1 MHRQG
6 DRKLIDPRAVIDPD
20 AELEEGVS
28 VGPFSV
34 IGAGVKIGRGT
45 EIGPHVV
52 IKGPTRI
59 GRDNRIFQFAS
70 VGEDPQD
77 KKFAGEPTRLEIGDR
92 NVIRE
97 YVSINR
103 GTLQHNGGVTR
114 VGDEN
119 WIMAHAHIAHDCRV
133 GNRTVFANG
142 ASLAGHVT
150 VDDCAALG
158 GYALVHQFC
167 AIGTHAFCA
176 FGSVINKD
184 VPPFVTV
191 TGNPARSSGLN
202 TEGLRRHGFPDETR
216 KALRRAYRTLYR
228 SNLSL
233 QAALQRLHDQSRQDE
248 AVAVLAAFVERAK
261 RGIVR

>member
-1 MHRQG
+1 
-6 DRKLIDPRAVIDPD
+6 LIDQRAVVDRA
-20 AELEEGVS
+20 AELAGDVS
-28 VGPFSV
+28 VGAFSV
-34 IGAGVKIGRGT
+34 IGAGVVVDEGT
-45 EIGPHVV
+45 WIGPHVV
-52 IKGPTRI
+52 INGPTRI
-59 GRDNRIFQFAS
+59 GKQNRIHPFAS
-70 VGEDPQD
+70 IGDAPQD
-77 KKFAGEPTRLEIGDR
+77 KKYGGEPTRLEIGHR

-103 GTLQHNGGVTR
+103 GTLQHGGVTR

-142 ASLAGHVT
+142 ASLAGHVS
-150 VDDCAALG
+150 VDDCAILG
-158 GYALVHQFC
+158 GYTLVHQFC

-202 TEGLRRHGFPDETR
+202 VEGLRRHGFADATR
-216 KALRRAYRTLYR
+216 RALRQAYRTLYR

-233 QAALQRLHDQSRQDE
+233 QAALQRLHEQSRQDD
-248 AVAVLAAFVERAK
+248 AVAVLAAFVERAQ

>member
-1 MHRQG
+1 
-6 DRKLIDPRAVIDPD
+6 LIDQRAVVDRA
-20 AELEEGVS
+20 AELAGDVC
-28 VGPFSV
+28 VGAFTV
-34 IGAGVKIGRGT
+34 IGPGVVIGQGSW
-45 EIGPHVV
+45 IGPHVV
-52 IKGPTRI
+52 INGPTQI
-59 GRDNRIFQFAS
+59 GKENRIHPFAS
-70 VGEDPQD
+70 IGDAPQD
-77 KKFAGEPTRLEIGDR
+77 KKYSGEPTRLEIGDR

-103 GTLQHNGGVTR
+103 GTLQYGGVTHL
-114 VGDEN
+114 GNEN
-119 WIMAHAHIAHDCRV
+119 WIMAHAHIAHDCQV
-133 GNRTVFANG
+133 GNQTVFANG
-142 ASLAGHVT
+142 ASLAGHVS
-150 VDDCAALG
+150 VDDCAILG
-158 GYALVHQFC
+158 GYTLVHQFC

-202 TEGLRRHGFPDETR
+202 AEGLRRHGFPEATR

-233 QAALQRLHDQSRQDE
+233 QAALQRLQDQSRQDE
-248 AVAVLAAFVERAK
+248 AVAVLAAFVECAK

>member
-1 MHRQG
+1 
-6 DRKLIDPRAVIDPD
+6 LIDQRAVVDRA
-20 AELEEGVS
+20 AELACDVN
-28 VGPFSV
+28 VGAFSV
-34 IGAGVKIGRGT
+34 IGPGVVIGQGT
-45 EIGPHVV
+45 WIGPHVV
-52 IKGPTRI
+52 INGPTQI
-59 GRDNRIFQFAS
+59 GKENRIHPFAS
-70 VGEDPQD
+70 IGDAPQD
-77 KKFAGEPTRLEIGDR
+77 RKYSGEPTRLEIGDR

-103 GTLQHNGGVTR
+103 GTVQYGGVTHL
-114 VGDEN
+114 GDEN
-119 WIMAHAHIAHDCRV
+119 WIMAHAHIAHDCQV

-142 ASLAGHVT
+142 ASLAGHVS
-150 VDDCAALG
+150 VDDCAILG
-158 GYALVHQFC
+158 GFTLVHQFC

-202 TEGLRRHGFPDETR
+202 AEGLRRHGFPDATR
-216 KALRRAYRTLYR
+216 KALRQAYRTLYR

-233 QAALQRLHDQSRQDE
+233 QAALQRLQDQSRQDE

>member
-1 MHRQG
+1 
-6 DRKLIDPRAVIDPD
+6 LIDQRAVIDRT
-20 AELEEGVS
+20 AELAGDVS
-28 VGPFSV
+28 VGAFSV
-34 IGAGVKIGRGT
+34 IGHDVIIDHGT
-45 EIGPHVV
+45 WIGPHVV
-52 IKGPTRI
+52 INGPTQI
-59 GRDNRIFQFAS
+59 GRENRIHPFAS
-70 VGEDPQD
+70 IGDAPQD
-77 KKFAGEPTRLEIGDR
+77 KKYSGEPTRLEIGDR

-97 YVSINR
+97 YVTINR
-103 GTLQHNGGVTR
+103 GTVQHGGVTR
-114 VGDEN
+114 LGDGN
-119 WIMAHAHIAHDCRV
+119 WIMAYAHIAHDCQV
-133 GNRTVFANG
+133 ANQTVFANG
-142 ASLAGHVT
+142 ASLAGHVS
-150 VDDCAALG
+150 VDDCAILG
-158 GYALVHQFC
+158 GFTLVHQFC
-167 AIGTHAFCA
+167 AIGAHAFCA

>member
-1 MHRQG
+1 
-6 DRKLIDPRAVIDPD
+6 LIDQQAVVDRA
-20 AELEEGVS
+20 AELAGDVS
-28 VGPFSV
+28 VGAFSV
-34 IGAGVKIGRGT
+34 IGPGVVVDAGT
-45 EIGPHVV
+45 WIGPHVV
-52 IKGPTRI
+52 INGPTRI
-59 GRDNRIFQFAS
+59 GRQNRIHQFAS
-70 VGEDPQD
+70 IGDAPQD
-77 KKFAGEPTRLEIGDR
+77 KKYRGEPTRLEIGDR

-97 YVSINR
+97 YVTINR
-103 GTLQHNGGVTR
+103 GTVQHGGVTC

-133 GNRTVFANG
+133 GNGTVFANG
-142 ASLAGHVT
+142 ASLAGHVS
-150 VDDCAALG
+150 VDDCATLG
-158 GYALVHQFC
+158 GFTLVHQFC

-202 TEGLRRHGFPDETR
+202 IEGLRRHGFTDTTR
-216 KALRRAYRTLYR
+216 RALRQAYRTLYR

-233 QAALQRLHDQSRQDE
+233 QAALQQLHEQSGQNE
-248 AVAVLAAFVERAK
+248 AVAVMTAFVEHAR